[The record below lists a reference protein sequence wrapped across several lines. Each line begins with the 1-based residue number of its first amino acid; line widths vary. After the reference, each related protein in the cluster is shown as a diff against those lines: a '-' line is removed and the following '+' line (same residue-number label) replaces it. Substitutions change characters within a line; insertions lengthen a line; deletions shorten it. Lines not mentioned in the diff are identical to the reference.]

1 MHSDQT
7 TYIYHKH
14 GLLLWLNHFILQHQ
28 SSNAKREG
36 RKKTLSIAEK
46 KIIMVFVSFIV
57 FGVYTMIHSGI
68 VTGNADKAT
77 RGFTEYFICE
87 STGHEPGKCDRSIF
101 ERHLFPYMSVL
112 AYVLIGTIPTAILNF
127 VVNWQ
132 ILWKSIKKQ
141 LGKFSTSEASS
152 SQVPTSSSS
161 LTTRFSFDRLSI
173 RSINFTKQSTITSL
187 PPTTPV

>member
-1 MHSDQT
+1 MHRDQT

-14 GLLLWLNHFILQHQ
+14 GLLLWLNHSILQHQ
-28 SSNAKREG
+28 SSSAKRDG
-36 RKKTLSIAEK
+36 RKKTLSTAEK

-57 FGVYTMIHSGI
+57 FGVYTMLHLGI

-77 RGFTEYFICE
+77 RGITEYFICE

-112 AYVLIGTIPTAILNF
+112 AYILMGTIPIAILNF

-141 LGKFSTSEASS
+141 LGKFSRSEASS
-152 SQVPTSSSS
+152 SQVPASSSS

-173 RSINFTKQSTITSL
+173 RSMNFTKQSAITSL